1 MEGIFILTIIV
12 STHLPSVYL
21 SLLSLFLT
29 ASPATDIVGGGGGG
43 GCGGGG
49 VASVAEG
56 DDEDG
61 GTGGGGMMG
70 FERVE
75 SLFLPKIPPP
85 PCDDGDCCS

>member
-29 ASPATDIVGGGGGG
+29 ASPATDIVGGGGG
-43 GCGGGG
+43 

-85 PCDDGDCCS
+85 CDEGDCCS